1 VKKLLFSTCALLALT
16 ATVAAATA
24 STAGGSSAAP
34 AVATALCPED
44 IVDSLTPLARTTG
57 DRPFREPVLRHGPSD
72 SEIGGNGPK
81 TSGSFGASVPV
92 YFHVIHN
99 GTTGNVSNDTIA
111 QQMNVLDLAFDG
123 FYGGAD
129 TGFDFTLAGVDRT
142 DNAAWFDAEP
152 GSPEEFAMKGALKQG
167 GPTALNIYST
177 SGAQDFFLGWA
188 YFPKINVYQKT
199 FQVLDGVVIHWGS
212 MPGGPFG
219 NAFSLG
225 QTATHETGHWLGL
238 YHTFERGCQAQGDR
252 IDDTPDMFEPT
263 SGCPEGKDTCP
274 SPGTDPIHNYMDYS
288 FDSCYEEFTADQSD
302 RMQQQYLHW
311 RLKRA

>member
-1 VKKLLFSTCALLALT
+1 VTKLLFLAAAFL
-16 ATVAAATA
+16 AATA
-24 STAGGSSAAP
+24 TAAAVASPGGGGSAAP
-34 AVATALCPED
+34 TLASALCPED
-44 IVDSLTPLARTTG
+44 IVDTLMPLARTTG
-57 DRPFREPVLRHGPSD
+57 ARPGKEPVLRHGPSD

-81 TSGSFGASVPV
+81 TSASFGATVPV
-92 YFHVIHN
+92 YFHVIHD
-99 GTTGNVSNDTIA
+99 GTTGNVSDDTVA
-111 QQMNVLDLAFDG
+111 EQMNVLDLAFDG

-129 TGFDFTLAGVDRT
+129 TGFDFVLAGIDRT
-142 DNAAWFDAEP
+142 NNAAWFDAEP

-188 YFPKINVYQKT
+188 YFPKINVWEKKLA
-199 FQVLDGVVIHWGS
+199 VLDGVVIHWGS

-219 NAFSLG
+219 DAFSLG
-225 QTATHETGHWLGL
+225 QTATHEAGHWLGL
-238 YHTFERGCQAQGDR
+238 HHTFERGCQAQGDR
-252 IDDTPDMFEPT
+252 IDDTPAMFEPT

-274 SPGTDPIHNYMDYS
+274 GPGPDPIHNYMDYS

-302 RMQQQYLHW
+302 RMQKQYLHW